1 MPSSENSGRINDS
14 LLYVSAVTISTNI
27 DKPYITTQRQRVKIL
42 VKVLFQVCKH
52 L

>member
-1 MPSSENSGRINDS
+1 MPPSENSGRIDDS
-14 LLYVSAVTISTNI
+14 LLCVSAVTISTNI